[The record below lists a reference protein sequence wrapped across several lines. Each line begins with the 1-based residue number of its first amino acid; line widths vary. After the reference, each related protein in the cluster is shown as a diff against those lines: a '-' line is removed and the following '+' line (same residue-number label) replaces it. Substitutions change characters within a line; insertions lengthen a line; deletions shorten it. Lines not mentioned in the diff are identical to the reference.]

1 MKEIVRRRGGN
12 RGKTDGE
19 PNLVDVHVGR
29 RIRLRRSLL
38 EMSQSDLGKELG
50 LTFQQVQKYERGDN
64 RVSASRLFDIARVLD
79 VTISFF
85 FDDLPEE
92 LLAEFT
98 PVHPYVPEAPGRQ
111 FSLDAEGE
119 ELARAYYEIADPAV
133 RAQFYMLV
141 KVLGDSSFSA
151 EAVQELMQA

>member
-29 RIRLRRSLL
+29 RIRLRRGLL

-64 RVSASRLFDIARVLD
+64 RVSASRLYDIARVLD

-92 LLAEFT
+92 LLTQHHPVRPVLPAAE
-98 PVHPYVPEAPGRQ
+98 GMQ
-111 FSLDAEGE
+111 LSLDDESEA
-119 ELARAYYEIADPAV
+119 LVRAYYDIADPAV

-141 KVLGDSSFSA
+141 KVLGEAAFSA
-151 EAVQELMQA
+151 EAAKELLKA

>member
-29 RIRLRRSLL
+29 RIRLRRSLM

-64 RVSASRLFDIARVLD
+64 RVSASRLYDIARVLD

-92 LLAEFT
+92 LLAQHAVVR
-98 PVHPYVPEAPGRQ
+98 PVLPAAEGVQ
-111 FSLDAEGE
+111 LSLDDESEA
-119 ELARAYYEIADPAV
+119 LVRAYYDIADPAV

-141 KVLGDSSFSA
+141 KVLGESIFAA
-151 EAVQELMQA
+151 EAAKELLKA